1 MDDKSRLLIDEM
13 LAEEQFYFGG
23 TDSLRRP
30 GLNGGLAS
38 AGGSPEKPAPP
49 TMPGPESSGYVMSG
63 GVLLKAITIKRADEA
78 AVLGSYDWDQYQ
90 GRQCRGQPGTP
101 AAGETAAAD
110 R

>member
-49 TMPGPESSGYVMSG
+49 TMPGPESSGYVAWPEG
-63 GVLLKAITIKRADEA
+63 IAEGD
-78 AVLGSYDWDQYQ
+78 YN
-90 GRQCRGQPGTP
+90 
-101 AAGETAAAD
+101 
-110 R
+110 